1 MNLFEVDWQ
10 IEGSSSAGYFCIYID
25 GGEYFFQDIEYANT
39 SGTFKAYL
47 SDEEHLIG
55 FFIRKWSGD
64 SPTLRISK
72 IQYNEMDALTE
83 VTWNIDGTPVE
94 LIDGALVLTPAVSL
108 EALGTIPE
116 TTSEPL
122 PVPFS
127 FNWEVSSEYG
137 YDFFEI
143 YLDDILALRT
153 SGLDEGVLSGFMTNE
168 EHTLRFRYV
177 KDSSYGEYDDL
188 ARVWNV
194 NVGGQ
199 NWLPDGG
206 WILGGDVAPMFQE
219 GKIVLACGDDQSS
232 WAERTYIPQE
242 PPVEEKITNVRIKF
256 FRDGIQTNEV
266 TLEALDTFFIDIV
279 IEGFDRVSS
288 EWKPIE
294 PIGIAGVL
302 EEYKEGIFEKI
313 ADSLIFEHPEGYYRF
328 LQKCNAPPGTYYLK
342 TTARVGDITQ
352 IERLKIK
359 AKVNI

>member
-10 IEGSSSAGYFCIYID
+10 IEGSSSDGYFCIYID
-25 GGEYFFQDIEYANT
+25 GGEYFFQDIKYADT

-47 SDEEHLIG
+47 NEEEHLIG
-55 FFIRKWSGD
+55 FYVKNRNWKWSGN
-64 SPTLRISK
+64 SPTLRITK

-83 VTWNIDGTPVE
+83 VTWNIDDTPVE
-94 LIDGALVLTPAVSL
+94 LIDGALVLTPANSL

-127 FNWEVSSEYG
+127 FNWEVSSEYD

-143 YLDDILALRT
+143 YLDDILVLRT
-153 SGLDEGVLSGFMTNE
+153 SGLNEGVLSGFITDE
-168 EHTLRFRYV
+168 EHTLKFAYV

-199 NWLPDGG
+199 DWLPDGG
-206 WILGGDVAPMFQE
+206 WTLGGDVEPTFQE

-242 PPVEEKITNVRIKF
+242 PPVNVRIKF
-256 FRDGIQTNEV
+256 FQDGIQINEV
-266 TLEALDTFFIDIV
+266 SLEALDTFFVDVV

-288 EWKPIE
+288 EWKPVE

-313 ADSLIFEHPEGYYRF
+313 ADSLIFEHPEGYRF
-328 LQKCNAPPGTYYLK
+328 LQKCNAPPGIYYLK
-342 TTARVGDITQ
+342 TTATFGSITQ